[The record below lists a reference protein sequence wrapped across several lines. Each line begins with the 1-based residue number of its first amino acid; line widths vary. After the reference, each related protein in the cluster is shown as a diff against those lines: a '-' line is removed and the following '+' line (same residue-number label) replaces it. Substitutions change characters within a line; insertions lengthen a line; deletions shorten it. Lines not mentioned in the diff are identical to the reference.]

1 MELPLE
7 GLRVLDFSQIVAG
20 PSNSQMMADMGAEV
34 IKVEKVG
41 GGEFLR
47 NTSYIYKNGESV
59 SFLGLNRNKK
69 SLAIDLSQPA
79 GKEIIYKLAAK
90 SDVVLENFRP
100 GVLDRLALGYEAL
113 SRVNPGIVF
122 CSISGY
128 GPDGP
133 YVDLPGQDLLVQGY
147 GGMQSYIGDP
157 DVPPVVVGG
166 GFCDLTAGFL
176 SAWGV
181 MVALWH
187 RQKTGVG
194 QKVGV
199 SLLDSSIVLQT
210 NEANFYLNGSETP
223 YRVKAGLFSMAPY
236 GPYRTK
242 DHYINV
248 NATSLQR
255 WRTLCRAMGVPEL
268 AEDPRYDTM
277 AKRAAAREEVRAMLE
292 QTLTQKTT
300 AEWLRIFAEAGV
312 LCGPIQDF
320 DQVFTD
326 PQVLRNKMVEEFEH
340 PRAGKVRVVGIPV
353 KLSRTPGTVRT
364 PPPAVGQ
371 HTDELLQEL
380 GYSDEEITG
389 LRAAKVV

>member
-277 AKRAAAREEVRAMLE
+277 AKRAAAREEVRAVLE

>member
-47 NTSYIYKNGESV
+47 STSYIYKNGESV

-113 SRVNPGIVF
+113 SRINPGIVF

-187 RQKTGVG
+187 RQKTGAG

-277 AKRAAAREEVRAMLE
+277 AKRAAAREEVRAALE

-300 AEWLRIFAEAGV
+300 AEWLRIFAEAGA